1 MMIKT
6 LLAFLGIIYYSS
18 SCCVKIC
25 NQNGIYFKICGDD
38 LDLNINN
45 IHCDNLYKNIF
56 WESEYLL
63 EAKQNNDTILQ
74 NATNKTVYSELL
86 LNNTLYPSPSPQAYP
101 SPSPQA
107 YPSPSPNAYPSPSPK
122 RKIVVNLV
130 EELDLTPSSFTTPSS
145 IVSDSNDMVPKYSI
159 EKTNNDELLYLL
171 FLIIPVSLMI
181 IVCFHYFYRSKKNRI
196 VIPNNDIEMGDN
208 VSVKTDET
216 VISKIKKENPYVEIK
231 KVIEHLIVETEKK
244 SLQ

>member
-1 MMIKT
+1 MLSNFGVKSIHMRIASPPVKFPCFYGIDT
-6 LLAFLGIIYYSS
+6 PTKEALLAS
-18 SCCVKIC
+18 
-25 NQNGIYFKICGDD
+25 
-38 LDLNINN
+38 
-45 IHCDNLYKNIF
+45 
-56 WESEYLL
+56 
-63 EAKQNNDTILQ
+63 
-74 NATNKTVYSELL
+74 
-86 LNNTLYPSPSPQAYP
+86 
-101 SPSPQA
+101 
-107 YPSPSPNAYPSPSPK
+107 
-122 RKIVVNLV
+122 
-130 EELDLTPSSFTTPSS
+130 
-145 IVSDSNDMVPKYSI
+145 KYSI

>member
-101 SPSPQA
+101 SPSSQA
-107 YPSPSPNAYPSPSPK
+107 YPSPSPE

-130 EELDLTPSSFTTPSS
+130 EELNLTPSSFTTPSS